1 MNLNEIEAQGFILAL
16 FIRDDGERFLLG
28 TGAYQFLD
36 SQLHFTAN
44 SFANDVVEVQGND
57 GVFFAGQVRR
67 ANTQAFDGY
76 IGDADVPREDI
87 ENYRRQ
93 FIAFFRKNYY
103 YTVVYVFNNG
113 SAIKRQ
119 KGFIV
124 DAPEVKELY
133 QIYPQ
138 YHIALNFEDV
148 NYYQY
153 NENDEGIEQFGK
165 SAIITLAEDSNTG
178 GLIWQQGSAEPIIYG
193 NTEQNQYS
201 GKNLF
206 NPNSSASTSSKYA
219 VPSALPTGIRMTTSS
234 AVAQG
239 AYVWSLFIIGNT
251 ADYVGKTL
259 TLSTLMSAS
268 STNAP
273 SAGIGLCN
281 SDGSDSTV
289 LVSTSD
295 SPGVVSKTFTQ
306 ADADNKPK
314 IFLVFYATS
323 GAAAAANSYV
333 DYTNLQ
339 LEIGSTATSYEPYV
353 GGIPAPNP
361 DYPQAINNITGD
373 IVLGVGKNLL
383 GLEDGTST
391 NLGVG
396 WSISNNTA
404 TVSGTPTT
412 HYSYSGTG
420 RTNFW
425 KPLPK
430 GNYTFSIGESI
441 NYRVILSVV
450 DTNNTEHQYNIPI
463 GDTKISFTTNYIMK
477 DFRVG
482 IRDLTANTFMSATIT
497 NLQLEVGSSASDF
510 EPYTGHL
517 IQLGSTELCKI
528 GTYQDYIYRDEN
540 EDWYV
545 HKEISEITIDGSLGN
560 WARASA
566 NRFNIDNLLT
576 GYKKEDQSVLMVC
589 SHYVGYPQTAYNS
602 AFDTLVAD
610 VPYGMNMTTGT
621 IYNTIRIKDTRY
633 DDANDFK
640 TWVTSNPISLYYVLA
655 TSTDTKIT
663 DNTLITQLN
672 DWASSL
678 TTTGGVEWD
687 NIGAVWEIGGS
698 GGPVNVTIDSIDN
711 VYPIWEVTGP
721 ATNPEIEIIETN
733 TSIKYIGSIGADEKL
748 VVDMLNKTA
757 LVNGVSMIGNI
768 SGVWCYLKPGNNKVT
783 YVTDNAGAMP
793 SKLLWQEVVG

>member
-76 IGDADVPREDI
+76 IGDADVPREEI

-178 GLIWQQGSAEPIIYG
+178 GLIWQQGSVVQPKIYG
-193 NTEQNQYS
+193 ATNQQTYT

-206 NPNSSASTSSKYA
+206 SSVIEIGGINSSGGAMNLPSRVDSKDYIE
-219 VPSALPTGIRMTTSS
+219 VQPNTT
-234 AVAQG
+234 
-239 AYVWSLFIIGNT
+239 Y
-251 ADYVGKTL
+251 
-259 TLSTLMSAS
+259 
-268 STNAP
+268 
-273 SAGIGLCN
+273 
-281 SDGSDSTV
+281 
-289 LVSTSD
+289 
-295 SPGVVSKTFTQ
+295 
-306 ADADNKPK
+306 
-314 IFLVFYATS
+314 VFYATPKTS
-323 GAAAAANSYV
+323 GKTLNAYFNAYNNNTLITQLPANAWHTLPLVITIPANCNRVRLSAR
-333 DYTNLQ
+333 YTDDSSFGTVGDITDELQNVQ
-339 LEIGSTATSYEPYV
+339 LEVGSTPTSYEPYV
-353 GGIPAPNP
+353 GGVPAPNP
-361 DYPQAINNITGD
+361 DYPQPITNITGD
-373 IVLGVGKNLL
+373 
-383 GLEDGTST
+383 
-391 NLGVG
+391 
-396 WSISNNTA
+396 
-404 TVSGTPTT
+404 
-412 HYSYSGTG
+412 
-420 RTNFW
+420 
-425 KPLPK
+425 
-430 GNYTFSIGESI
+430 
-441 NYRVILSVV
+441 
-450 DTNNTEHQYNIPI
+450 Q
-463 GDTKISFTTNYIMK
+463 
-477 DFRVG
+477 
-482 IRDLTANTFMSATIT
+482 TI
-497 NLQLEVGSSASDF
+497 D
-510 EPYTGHL
+510 GHL
-517 IQLGSTELCKI
+517 IQLGSIELCKI
-528 GTYQDYIYRDEN
+528 GAYQDYIYKDSN

-545 HKEISEITIDGSLGN
+545 HKATGKQQLTSTNSLYAVGSGYIGATYLANEMLGN
-560 WARASA
+560 SRDNGFS
-566 NRFNIDNLLT
+566 NRFT
-576 GYKKEDQSVLMVC
+576 PRY
-589 SHYVGYPQTAYNS
+589 T
-602 AFDTLVAD
+602 
-610 VPYGMNMTTGT
+610 PY
-621 IYNTIRIKDTRY
+621 
-633 DDANDFK
+633 
-640 TWVTSNPISLYYVLA
+640 LA
-655 TSTDTKIT
+655 TVEGITFGAGVFANEIILTLKSTRMASSTLANWDAWLSNNPTFAYYPLATPTDTKIT
-663 DNTLITQLN
+663 DNTLIGQLN
-672 DWASSL
+672 DWASTL

-687 NIGAVWEIGGS
+687 NIGAVWEIGDS

-711 VYPIWEVTGP
+711 VYPIWKVTGP
-721 ATNPEIEIIETN
+721 ATNPEIEIIESN
-733 TSIKYIGSIGADEKL
+733 TSIKYTGSIGADEKL

-757 LVNGVSMIGNI
+757 LVNGVSMIGNV

-783 YVTDNAGAMP
+783 YTTDNAGATP

>member
-165 SAIITLAEDSNTG
+165 SALITLSSNSNTG
-178 GLIWQQGSAEPIIYG
+178 GLIWQQGSAEPIVYG
-193 NTEQNQYS
+193 DTEQNQYS

-206 NPNSSASTSSKYA
+206 GTTLEQGGLSSANGSEFDAAARIRTDGYINVNENTTYSYST
-219 VPSALPTGIRMTTSS
+219 GTS
-234 AVAQG
+234 
-239 AYVWSLFIIGNT
+239 
-251 ADYVGKTL
+251 
-259 TLSTLMSAS
+259 
-268 STNAP
+268 
-273 SAGIGLCN
+273 GLQVCVFYYQ
-281 SDGSDSTV
+281 SDGTYLNFSDWQNLPASITTIENTSKIKICYRKSS
-289 LVSTSD
+289 LGDITPSEVSNVQVELG
-295 SPGVVSKTFTQ
+295 P
-306 ADADNKPK
+306 
-314 IFLVFYATS
+314 
-323 GAAAAANSYV
+323 
-333 DYTNLQ
+333 
-339 LEIGSTATSYEPYV
+339 TATNYEPYV

-361 DYPQAINNITGD
+361 DYPQPITNVTGD
-373 IVLGVGKNLL
+373 QTI
-383 GLEDGTST
+383 DG
-391 NLGVG
+391 
-396 WSISNNTA
+396 
-404 TVSGTPTT
+404 
-412 HYSYSGTG
+412 Y
-420 RTNFW
+420 
-425 KPLPK
+425 
-430 GNYTFSIGESI
+430 
-441 NYRVILSVV
+441 
-450 DTNNTEHQYNIPI
+450 
-463 GDTKISFTTNYIMK
+463 
-477 DFRVG
+477 
-482 IRDLTANTFMSATIT
+482 
-497 NLQLEVGSSASDF
+497 
-510 EPYTGHL
+510 L
-517 IQLGSTELCKI
+517 IQLGSIELCKI
-528 GTYQDYIYRDEN
+528 GQYQDYIYKDSN
-540 EDWYV
+540 DDWYV
-545 HKEISEITIDGSLGN
+545 HKETGSYTINGQEEFGYNTTSQIAYINFTDIKVFSVGNIKAVLSPNFTAATSQQFDDSSLDNIIGP
-560 WARASA
+560 RA
-566 NRFNIDNLLT
+566 T
-576 GYKKEDQSVLMVC
+576 QSVILMK
-589 SHYVGYPQTAYNS
+589 STSKFTSSS
-602 AFDTLVAD
+602 AAKAWFTNNPTL
-610 VPYGMNMTTGT
+610 
-621 IYNTIRIKDTRY
+621 I
-633 DDANDFK
+633 
-640 TWVTSNPISLYYVLA
+640 YYVLA

-721 ATNPEIEIIETN
+721 VTNPEIEIIESN
-733 TSIKYIGSIGADEKL
+733 TSIKYTGSIGADEKL

-768 SGVWCYLKPGNNKVT
+768 SGVWCYLKPGSNKVT
-783 YVTDNAGAMP
+783 YTTDNAGAMP

>member
-16 FIRDDGERFLLG
+16 FIRDDGQRFLLG

-57 GVFFAGQVRR
+57 GVYFAGQVRR
-67 ANTQAFDGY
+67 ANTQTFDGY
-76 IGDADVPREDI
+76 IGDADTPREDI

-165 SAIITLAEDSNTG
+165 SALITLATDSNTG

-193 NTEQNQYS
+193 DTEQNQYS
-201 GKNLF
+201 GKNKSPDLTQYTLGNNGSSSYSQTDGKVVF
-206 NPNSSASTSSKYA
+206 TTTANGRGIFINKNLGTNLSLCPEVWQSGYVCSVTVSADTSASIAIGVEGQDPQIFA
-219 VPSALPTGIRMTTSS
+219 VGTTPTRVS
-234 AVAQG
+234 
-239 AYVWSLFIIGNT
+239 FITYTNNVLIFYRGNT
-251 ADYVGKTL
+251 TGTVTYTL
-259 TLSTLMSAS
+259 TDFQVEA
-268 STNAP
+268 
-273 SAGIGLCN
+273 
-281 SDGSDSTV
+281 
-289 LVSTSD
+289 
-295 SPGVVSKTFTQ
+295 
-306 ADADNKPK
+306 
-314 IFLVFYATS
+314 
-323 GAAAAANSYV
+323 
-333 DYTNLQ
+333 
-339 LEIGSTATSYEPYV
+339 GSTATSYEPYV
-353 GGIPAPNP
+353 GGVPAPSP
-361 DYPQAINNITGD
+361 DYPQPITNVTGD
-373 IVLGVGKNLL
+373 QTI
-383 GLEDGTST
+383 DG
-391 NLGVG
+391 
-396 WSISNNTA
+396 
-404 TVSGTPTT
+404 
-412 HYSYSGTG
+412 Y
-420 RTNFW
+420 
-425 KPLPK
+425 
-430 GNYTFSIGESI
+430 
-441 NYRVILSVV
+441 
-450 DTNNTEHQYNIPI
+450 
-463 GDTKISFTTNYIMK
+463 
-477 DFRVG
+477 
-482 IRDLTANTFMSATIT
+482 
-497 NLQLEVGSSASDF
+497 
-510 EPYTGHL
+510 L
-517 IQLGSTELCKI
+517 IQLGSIELCKI
-528 GTYQDYIYRDEN
+528 GAYQDYIYRDEN
-540 EDWYV
+540 EDWYI
-545 HKEISEITIDGSLGN
+545 HKAIGKLTPNGTEDWFSSDFHRYDLDIPDAVLGSASNNPTISTHFISRFALTDGSIFLSGAAHRLSIYDNNFGNNLTSFKNWLGSN
-560 WARASA
+560 TV
-566 NRFNIDNLLT
+566 D
-576 GYKKEDQSVLMVC
+576 
-589 SHYVGYPQTAYNS
+589 
-602 AFDTLVAD
+602 
-610 VPYGMNMTTGT
+610 
-621 IYNTIRIKDTRY
+621 IYY
-633 DDANDFK
+633 A
-640 TWVTSNPISLYYVLA
+640 LE

-663 DNTLITQLN
+663 DNTLIGQLN

-721 ATNPEIEIIETN
+721 ATNPEIEIIESN
-733 TSIKYIGSIGADEKL
+733 TSIKYTGSIGADEKL

>member
-76 IGDADVPREDI
+76 IGDADTPREDI

-165 SAIITLAEDSNTG
+165 SATITLAEDSNTG
-178 GLIWQQGSAEPIIYG
+178 GLIWQQGSVVQPKIYG
-193 NTEQNQYS
+193 DTHQQTYT

-206 NPNSSASTSSKYA
+206 STVIEVGGISATGTSLNRQDRFNSRGFIEVAPSTTYTFSAIPGQA
-219 VPSALPTGIRMTTSS
+219 
-234 AVAQG
+234 
-239 AYVWSLFIIGNT
+239 
-251 ADYVGKTL
+251 GKTL
-259 TLSTLMSAS
+259 NVVFQAYTSGGVFIGQLPGDYFSTIPLTITTPSNCTKLTLSGRYTDDTSLG
-268 STNAP
+268 TV
-273 SAGIGLCN
+273 
-281 SDGSDSTV
+281 GSVT
-289 LVSTSD
+289 
-295 SPGVVSKTFTQ
+295 
-306 ADADNKPK
+306 DAMQNC
-314 IFLVFYATS
+314 
-323 GAAAAANSYV
+323 
-333 DYTNLQ
+333 Q
-339 LEIGSTATSYEPYV
+339 LETGSTATSYEPYV
-353 GGIPAPNP
+353 GGVPAPSP
-361 DYPQAINNITGD
+361 DYPQPITNITGNIVLGNGKNLWPTQVYKTDYYISSTGVETYGAGTSIYGNITVKPNTEYTISLDTSQYATLRVHAYDSNGNWIEQIIAQSISSANKSATFTTPNNITYLRWSYYTNITDGQLE
-373 IVLGVGKNLL
+373 LG
-383 GLEDGTST
+383 
-391 NLGVG
+391 
-396 WSISNNTA
+396 SIA
-404 TVSGTPTT
+404 TTYEP
-412 HYSYSGTG
+412 
-420 RTNFW
+420 F
-425 KPLPK
+425 K
-430 GNYTFSIGESI
+430 
-441 NYRVILSVV
+441 
-450 DTNNTEHQYNIPI
+450 
-463 GDTKISFTTNYIMK
+463 NYI
-477 DFRVG
+477 
-482 IRDLTANTFMSATIT
+482 I
-497 NLQLEVGSSASDF
+497 E
-510 EPYTGHL
+510 
-517 IQLGSTELCKI
+517 LGSTELCKI
-528 GTYQDYIYRDEN
+528 GAYQDYIYKDSN
-540 EDWYV
+540 DDWYV
-545 HKEISEITIDGSLGN
+545 HKETGKIVINGTEN
-560 WARASA
+560 WDRIQYTVTQVYY
-566 NRFNIDNLLT
+566 RW
-576 GYKKEDQSVLMVC
+576 
-589 SHYVGYPQTAYNS
+589 YNS
-602 AFDTLVAD
+602 ISTEDGFCNYLD
-610 VPYGMNMTTGT
+610 VVPTSESIVSVENS
-621 IYNTIRIKDTRY
+621 IR
-633 DDANDFK
+633 ANGNFIGIRFTPSFQPSIDDFK
-640 TWVTSNPISLYYVLA
+640 TWLSNHNLDFYYILV

-663 DNTLITQLN
+663 DNTLIGQLN
-672 DWASSL
+672 AWASSL

-721 ATNPEIEIIETN
+721 ATNPEIEIIESN
-733 TSIKYIGSIGADEKL
+733 TSIKYTGSIGADEKL

-783 YVTDNAGAMP
+783 YTTDNAGAMP

>member
-16 FIRDDGERFLLG
+16 FIRDDGQRFLLG

-57 GVFFAGQVRR
+57 GVYFAGQVRR

-76 IGDADVPREDI
+76 IGDADTPREEI

-165 SAIITLAEDSNTG
+165 SALITLASDRNTG
-178 GLIWQQGSAEPIIYG
+178 GLIWQQGSGEPIIYG
-193 NTEQNQYS
+193 DTEQNQYS

-206 NPNSSASTSSKYA
+206 NPNSSSSASSAYA

-234 AVAQG
+234 ATTQG
-239 AYVWSLFIIGNT
+239 DYVWSSFIIGNT

-273 SAGIGLCN
+273 LAGIGLCN
-281 SDGSDSTV
+281 SDGSSRTGI
-289 LVSTSD
+289 VSTSD

-306 ADADNKPK
+306 ADANNRPK
-314 IFLVFYATS
+314 IFLIFYATA
-323 GAAAAANSYV
+323 GAVAPANSYV
-333 DYTNLQ
+333 DYTNIQ
-339 LEIGSTATSYEPYV
+339 LEIGSTATDYEPYV
-353 GGIPAPNP
+353 GGVPAPNP
-361 DYPQAINNITGD
+361 DYPQPITNVTGD
-373 IVLGVGKNLL
+373 IELGVGKNIFGTTLEQG
-383 GLEDGTST
+383 GLNST
-391 NLGVG
+391 NGSEFESTARIRTDGYINV
-396 WSISNNTA
+396 NENTM
-404 TVSGTPTT
+404 
-412 HYSYSGTG
+412 YSYSTGTSG
-420 RTNFW
+420 LQVCVFYYQSDGTYLNFSDW
-425 KPLPK
+425 QNLPA
-430 GNYTFSIGESI
+430 SITTIE
-441 NYRVILSVV
+441 
-450 DTNNTEHQYNIPI
+450 NTDKI
-463 GDTKISFTTNYIMK
+463 KISYRK
-477 DFRVG
+477 SSLED
-482 IRDLTANTFMSATIT
+482 IT
-497 NLQLEVGSSASDF
+497 PSEISNVQVELGPTVTDY

-517 IQLGSTELCKI
+517 IQLGSIELRKI
-528 GTYQDYIYRDEN
+528 GAYQDYIYRDEN
-540 EDWYV
+540 EDWYI
-545 HKEISEITIDGSLGN
+545 HKAIGKLTPNGTEDWFSSDFYRYDLDVPDAVLGSASNNPIISTHFISQFAIIDGSIFLSGVSHRLSIYDNNFGDLTSFKNWLGSN
-560 WARASA
+560 TV
-566 NRFNIDNLLT
+566 D
-576 GYKKEDQSVLMVC
+576 
-589 SHYVGYPQTAYNS
+589 
-602 AFDTLVAD
+602 
-610 VPYGMNMTTGT
+610 
-621 IYNTIRIKDTRY
+621 IYYALD
-633 DDANDFK
+633 
-640 TWVTSNPISLYYVLA
+640 

-663 DNTLITQLN
+663 DNTLIGQLN
-672 DWASSL
+672 DWASTL

-721 ATNPEIEIIETN
+721 ATNPEIEIIESN
-733 TSIKYIGSIGADEKL
+733 TSIKYTGSIGADEKL

>member
-57 GVFFAGQVRR
+57 GVYFAGQVRR

-206 NPNSSASTSSKYA
+206 NPNSSASTSSAYA

-234 AVAQG
+234 ATVQG
-239 AYVWSLFIIGNT
+239 DYVWSGFIIGNT
-251 ADYVGKTL
+251 ADYVGQTL
-259 TLSTLMSAS
+259 TLSTLMAAS

-273 SAGIGLCN
+273 LAGIGLCN
-281 SDGSDSTV
+281 SNGSGIIG
-289 LVSTSD
+289 LVSTND
-295 SPGVVSKTFTQ
+295 SPGIVSKTFTQ
-306 ADADNKPK
+306 TDADNRPK
-314 IFLVFYATS
+314 ICLIFYATA
-323 GAAAAANSYV
+323 GTAADANSYV

-361 DYPQAINNITGD
+361 DYPQPITNVTGNLVLGNGKNLWPTQAYKTDYYISPTGVETYGAGTSIYGNITVKPNTEYTISLDTSQHATLRVHAYDSNGNWIEQIIAQSITSANKSATFTTPNNITYLRWSYYTNITDGQLE
-373 IVLGVGKNLL
+373 LGP
-383 GLEDGTST
+383 
-391 NLGVG
+391 
-396 WSISNNTA
+396 TA
-404 TVSGTPTT
+404 TTYEP
-412 HYSYSGTG
+412 
-420 RTNFW
+420 F
-425 KPLPK
+425 
-430 GNYTFSIGESI
+430 E
-441 NYRVILSVV
+441 
-450 DTNNTEHQYNIPI
+450 
-463 GDTKISFTTNYIMK
+463 NYI
-477 DFRVG
+477 
-482 IRDLTANTFMSATIT
+482 I
-497 NLQLEVGSSASDF
+497 E
-510 EPYTGHL
+510 
-517 IQLGSTELCKI
+517 LGSIELCEI

-545 HKEISEITIDGSLGN
+545 HKETGKVVLDGTEN
-560 WARASA
+560 WER
-566 NRFNIDNLLT
+566 IP
-576 GYKKEDQSVLMVC
+576 Y
-589 SHYVGYPQTAYNS
+589 TATQVYYRWYNS
-602 AFDTLVAD
+602 ISTEDGFCNYLD
-610 VPYGMNMTTGT
+610 VVPTSTSIVNVE
-621 IYNTIRIKDTRY
+621 NSIR
-633 DDANDFK
+633 ANGDFIGIRFTPSFQPSIDDFK
-640 TWVTSNPISLYYVLA
+640 TWLSNHNLDFYYILA

-663 DNTLITQLN
+663 DNTLIGQLN

-721 ATNPEIEIIETN
+721 ATNPEIEIIESN
-733 TSIKYIGSIGADEKL
+733 TSIKYTGSIGADEKL

-757 LVNGVSMIGNI
+757 LINGVSMISNI

-783 YVTDNAGAMP
+783 YTTDNAGAMP

>member
-16 FIRDDGERFLLG
+16 FIRDDGQRFLLG

-44 SFANDVVEVQGND
+44 SFANDVVEAQGND

-76 IGDADVPREDI
+76 IGDADTPREDI

-178 GLIWQQGSAEPIIYG
+178 GLIWQQGSVVQPKIYG
-193 NTEQNQYS
+193 DTHQQTYT

-206 NPNSSASTSSKYA
+206 STVIEVGGISATGTALNRQDRFNSRGFIEVAPSTTYTFSAIPGQAGETLNVVFQAYTSGGVYIRQLPGDYFSTTPFTITT
-219 VPSALPTGIRMTTSS
+219 PSNCT
-234 AVAQG
+234 
-239 AYVWSLFIIGNT
+239 
-251 ADYVGKTL
+251 KL
-259 TLSTLMSAS
+259 TLSGKYT
-268 STNAP
+268 
-273 SAGIGLCN
+273 
-281 SDGSDSTV
+281 DGTIFGTV
-289 LVSTSD
+289 GSVT
-295 SPGVVSKTFTQ
+295 
-306 ADADNKPK
+306 DAMQNC
-314 IFLVFYATS
+314 
-323 GAAAAANSYV
+323 
-333 DYTNLQ
+333 Q
-339 LEIGSTATSYEPYV
+339 LEAGSTPTSYEPYV
-353 GGIPAPNP
+353 GGTASPNP
-361 DYPQAINNITGD
+361 DYPQAVVNLTGNIVLGNGKNLWPTQAYKTDYYISPTGVETYGAGTSIYGNITVKPNTEYTISLDTSQYANLRVHAYDSNGNWIEQVIAQSITSASKSVTFTTPNNITY
-373 IVLGVGKNLL
+373 LRW
-383 GLEDGTST
+383 SYYT
-391 NLGVG
+391 NLTDGQLELG
-396 WSISNNTA
+396 PTA
-404 TVSGTPTT
+404 TAYEP
-412 HYSYSGTG
+412 
-420 RTNFW
+420 F
-425 KPLPK
+425 K
-430 GNYTFSIGESI
+430 
-441 NYRVILSVV
+441 
-450 DTNNTEHQYNIPI
+450 
-463 GDTKISFTTNYIMK
+463 NYI
-477 DFRVG
+477 
-482 IRDLTANTFMSATIT
+482 I
-497 NLQLEVGSSASDF
+497 E
-510 EPYTGHL
+510 
-517 IQLGSTELCKI
+517 LGSIELCKI
-528 GTYQDYIYRDEN
+528 GEYQDYIYRDEN

-545 HKEISEITIDGSLGN
+545 HKETEKIVLNGTESWDRVSYTATQVYYRWFNSSISTEDGFCNYLDVVPTSESIVNVENSIRANGNFIGIRFTPSFQPSID
-560 WARASA
+560 
-566 NRFNIDNLLT
+566 
-576 GYKKEDQSVLMVC
+576 
-589 SHYVGYPQTAYNS
+589 
-602 AFDTLVAD
+602 
-610 VPYGMNMTTGT
+610 
-621 IYNTIRIKDTRY
+621 
-633 DDANDFK
+633 DFK
-640 TWVTSNPISLYYVLA
+640 TWLSNHNLDFYYILG

-663 DNTLITQLN
+663 DNTLIGQLN

-678 TTTGGVEWD
+678 IATGGVEWD

-721 ATNPEIEIIETN
+721 ATNPEIEIIESN
-733 TSIKYIGSIGADEKL
+733 TSIKYTGSIGADEKL

-783 YVTDNAGAMP
+783 YTTDNAGAMP

>member
-16 FIRDDGERFLLG
+16 FIRDDGQRFLLG

-57 GVFFAGQVRR
+57 GVYFAGQVRR

-76 IGDADVPREDI
+76 IGDADTPREDI

-165 SAIITLAEDSNTG
+165 SALITLSSNSNTG
-178 GLIWQQGSAEPIIYG
+178 GLIWQQGSDEPIIYG

-206 NPNSSASTSSKYA
+206 NPNSSASASSAYA
-219 VPSALPTGIRMTTSS
+219 VPSALPNGIRMTTSS
-234 AVAQG
+234 AAVQG
-239 AYVWSLFIIGNT
+239 AYIWSGFIIGNT
-251 ADYVGKTL
+251 ADYVGRTL

-273 SAGIGLCN
+273 LAGIGICN
-281 SDGSDSTV
+281 SNGSSISG
-289 LVSTSD
+289 LVSTGD
-295 SPGVVSKTFTQ
+295 SPGIVSKTFTQ
-306 ADADNKPK
+306 TDADNRPK
-314 IFLVFYATS
+314 IILLFYTTAGT
-323 GAAAAANSYV
+323 AAPADSYV

-339 LEIGSTATSYEPYV
+339 LEIGSTATDYEPYV
-353 GGIPAPNP
+353 GGVPAPSP
-361 DYPQAINNITGD
+361 DYPQPITNITGD
-373 IVLGVGKNLL
+373 QTI
-383 GLEDGTST
+383 DG
-391 NLGVG
+391 
-396 WSISNNTA
+396 
-404 TVSGTPTT
+404 
-412 HYSYSGTG
+412 Y
-420 RTNFW
+420 
-425 KPLPK
+425 
-430 GNYTFSIGESI
+430 
-441 NYRVILSVV
+441 
-450 DTNNTEHQYNIPI
+450 
-463 GDTKISFTTNYIMK
+463 
-477 DFRVG
+477 
-482 IRDLTANTFMSATIT
+482 
-497 NLQLEVGSSASDF
+497 
-510 EPYTGHL
+510 L
-517 IQLGSTELCKI
+517 IQLGSIELCKI
-528 GTYQDYIYRDEN
+528 GTYQDYIYKDSN
-540 EDWYV
+540 DDWYV
-545 HKEISEITIDGSLGN
+545 HKAIGKLTPNGTEDWFSSDINRYDLDVPDAALGSASNNPIISTHFIS
-560 WARASA
+560 
-566 NRFNIDNLLT
+566 RFALIDNSIFLSGVGHRLSIYDNNFGNDLT
-576 GYKKEDQSVLMVC
+576 SFKNWLGSNTV
-589 SHYVGYPQTAYNS
+589 
-602 AFDTLVAD
+602 D
-610 VPYGMNMTTGT
+610 V
-621 IYNTIRIKDTRY
+621 
-633 DDANDFK
+633 
-640 TWVTSNPISLYYVLA
+640 YYALD

-663 DNTLITQLN
+663 DNTLIGQLN

-687 NIGAVWEIGGS
+687 NVGAVWEIGGS

-721 ATNPEIEIIETN
+721 ATNPEIEIIESN
-733 TSIKYIGSIGADEKL
+733 TSIQYTGSIGADEKL

-783 YVTDNAGAMP
+783 YTTDNAGAMP

>member
-76 IGDADVPREDI
+76 IGDADTPREDI

-206 NPNSSASTSSKYA
+206 GTTLEQGGLSSSNGSEFDAAARIRTDGYINVNENTTYSYST
-219 VPSALPTGIRMTTSS
+219 GTS
-234 AVAQG
+234 
-239 AYVWSLFIIGNT
+239 
-251 ADYVGKTL
+251 
-259 TLSTLMSAS
+259 
-268 STNAP
+268 
-273 SAGIGLCN
+273 GLQVCVFYYQ
-281 SDGSDSTV
+281 SDGTYLNFSDWQNLPASITTI
-289 LVSTSD
+289 SNA
-295 SPGVVSKTFTQ
+295 G
-306 ADADNKPK
+306 K
-314 IFLVFYATS
+314 IKI
-323 GAAAAANSYV
+323 SYRKSSQE
-333 DYTNLQ
+333 DITPS
-339 LEIGSTATSYEPYV
+339 EISNVQVELGPTATSYEPYV
-353 GGIPAPNP
+353 GGVPAPSP
-361 DYPQAINNITGD
+361 DYPQPITNVTGD
-373 IVLGVGKNLL
+373 
-383 GLEDGTST
+383 
-391 NLGVG
+391 
-396 WSISNNTA
+396 
-404 TVSGTPTT
+404 
-412 HYSYSGTG
+412 
-420 RTNFW
+420 
-425 KPLPK
+425 
-430 GNYTFSIGESI
+430 
-441 NYRVILSVV
+441 
-450 DTNNTEHQYNIPI
+450 Q
-463 GDTKISFTTNYIMK
+463 
-477 DFRVG
+477 
-482 IRDLTANTFMSATIT
+482 TI
-497 NLQLEVGSSASDF
+497 D
-510 EPYTGHL
+510 GHL
-517 IQLGSTELCKI
+517 IQLGSIELCKI
-528 GTYQDYIYRDEN
+528 GTYQDYIYKDSN
-540 EDWYV
+540 DDWYV
-545 HKEISEITIDGSLGN
+545 HKAIGKYVFDGSSDEA
-560 WARASA
+560 WVS
-566 NRFNIDNLLT
+566 T
-576 GYKKEDQSVLMVC
+576 TS
-589 SHYVGYPQTAYNS
+589 
-602 AFDTLVAD
+602 TL
-610 VPYGMNMTTGT
+610 PY
-621 IYNTIRIKDTRY
+621 RIKITGAGQISSSSDVTPDVISDCFIPWAWNLANNAPKY
-633 DDANDFK
+633 IMSAPENASTFTIAFKNTDIENLDDWK
-640 TWVTSNPISLYYVLA
+640 TWLVTNNVTLYYPLD

-663 DNTLITQLN
+663 DNTLIGQLN

-721 ATNPEIEIIETN
+721 ATNPEIEIIESN
-733 TSIKYIGSIGADEKL
+733 TSIKYTGSIGADEKL

-783 YVTDNAGAMP
+783 YTTDNAGAMP